1 MSMDI
6 IFDSIKPELNQQFQA
21 LKKRLA
27 AGDLIIDD
35 LGRMLPA
42 SVIMHDMKGLQPTG
56 VIYMN
61 DWGCKHL
68 GTTAEEINAMGDA
81 YYAKYFVKE
90 EVVDVFKGIEKY
102 LLEGDFD
109 KQYNFFQRVKLFN
122 AKEFKWFYS
131 VCKVVQIKT
140 DEGISNKMIMVSSPV
155 DGIDSLIYRVN
166 KVLDE
171 DPFIKNNYKLF
182 ATLTKREKTII
193 AMISKGRTSK
203 EISEELVIS
212 IHTVNTHRKNIIQK
226 TECSSI
232 SALLKFASAFELV

>member
-1 MSMDI
+1 MDSA
-6 IFDSIKPELNQQFQA
+6 FDSIKSRLNQQFQV
-21 LKKRLA
+21 LQKRLEN
-27 AGDLIIDD
+27 GDLIIDD
-35 LGRMLPA
+35 LGSVLPA
-42 SVIMHDMKGLQPTG
+42 SVILHDMVGLQPTG

-61 DWGCKHL
+61 NWGCEQL

-81 YYAKYFVKE
+81 YYTKYFVKE
-90 EVVDVFKGIEKY
+90 EVAAAFEGIEKY

-122 AKEFKWFYS
+122 TKKFKWFYS

-155 DGIDSLIYRVN
+155 DGIDSLISRVN

-171 DPFIKNNYKLF
+171 DHFIKNNYKLF
-182 ATLTKREKTII
+182 AALTKREKSII
-193 AMISKGRTSK
+193 VMISRGRTSK
-203 EISEELVIS
+203 EIADELNIS
-212 IHTVNTHRKNIIQK
+212 VHTVHTHRKNIIQK
-226 TECSSI
+226 TKCNSI